1 MNAKSNIFAS
11 PEHAAD
17 RYFRCY
23 EAHCVKPDE
32 DTLFN
37 LLNALHSLNDK
48 LQKSCDVDF
57 FAVHEFVALQ
67 ALRNLFHHK
76 GELLSEIR
84 MVVPQDFLLITDLGF
99 LCLVPRNLAEEAI
112 AEIPKKWKAEDEP
125 IVRSVFKWYKNVVN
139 INPCIFNFSVH
150 VFEKC
155 EELGFD
161 LTSSG
166 YEMLKESYEFEV
178 QNGYPHFVTGDISCH
193 VGNIDAVISTVFADV
208 V

>member
-1 MNAKSNIFAS
+1 MTTQSNNIANA
-11 PEHAAD
+11 EQAAD

-23 EAHCVKPDE
+23 EAHCLKPNE

-48 LQKSCDVDF
+48 MQKSCGIDF

-67 ALRNLFHHK
+67 TLRNLFHHK
-76 GELLSEIR
+76 GELISEIR
-84 MVVPQDFLLITDLGF
+84 MATAQDFHLITDLGV
-99 LCLVPRNLAEEAI
+99 LCLVPRNIVEEAI
-112 AEIPKKWKAEDEP
+112 AEIPKKRKAKDEP
-125 IVRSVFKWYKNVVN
+125 IVRAVFKWYMNVVN

-155 EELGFD
+155 QELGLE
-161 LTSSG
+161 LTSGG
-166 YEMLKESYEFEV
+166 YKMLKNSYEFEV
-178 QNGYPHFVTGDISCH
+178 QNGHSHFVTGDISCQ
-193 VGNIDAVISTVFADV
+193 VSDVDSMISKIFADV